1 MYVIIYVNNKGYKMA
16 VTTHHSNV
24 VDITLPGKI
33 DSLEDALFP
42 LHRQL
47 EGQYRP
53 LPWPAQ
59 MQRVVVLTEVK
70 GGRGDIAAAAKAIGI
85 MQRICPTLSFDWVL
99 AGGGGLDPISFSK
112 CEDPSKVSIRYFK
125 SAPLESTPAD
135 FLLGGP
141 VKPRWGQDYIE
152 SGIGKK
158 IAGPIFN
165 FAENATESSGLMD
178 RLLPLIARKAVSD
191 VPADTTYQELHSYAF
206 PTEAGLG
213 LVAMGLQPGSGV
225 LLDKARKEAPLSREY
240 CCPSYIAQ
248 IQDEGLRNDILEAMQ
263 TTSTPDYDRYSF
275 NFGYAHSPNSWGNF
289 IDCVALHEQTK
300 EVVIVLNQ
308 DGEFTHL
315 TTERFR
321 DRIFTEERLAFLEKK
336 GYSSVILKGVEDEAI
351 QVAEN
356 DRPGRSLTV
365 IVRTSFAPSDMAPM
379 QLAAERILATGD
391 NSAVEAF
398 CARCQLYL
406 YEDVSN
412 GGCKWRFLQQQVD
425 LAKTIS
431 PNLGKLLALFGD
443 DRRLEQSSRDGRM
456 AEIEPLLQDPDLGKA
471 TLALCTHIT
480 ENYSFDSVL
489 EGALKRTA
497 WHHVIPELATIEAET
512 LDQPFREGLVTYL
525 QATEANETPLQIT
538 TLPELGDR
546 IHAAVQRFLSK

>member
-1 MYVIIYVNNKGYKMA
+1 MA
-16 VTTHHSNV
+16 VTTHHSKV

-33 DSLEDALFP
+33 DNLEKALFP

-47 EGQYRP
+47 DGQYRP

-59 MQRVVVLTEVK
+59 IQRVVVLTEVR

-99 AGGGGLDPISFSK
+99 AGGGGLDPMSFIK
-112 CEDPSKVSIRYFK
+112 CEDPSKVGIRNFK
-125 SAPLESTPAD
+125 SAPLESAPTD

-141 VKPRWGQDYIE
+141 VKLGWGRDYIE
-152 SGIGKK
+152 AGIGRK
-158 IAGPIFN
+158 IAGPIFS
-165 FAENATESSGLMD
+165 FAENAEERGSMD
-178 RLLPLIARKAVSD
+178 ELLPFVASHS
-191 VPADTTYQELHSYAF
+191 ADTTYQKLHSYAF
-206 PTEAGLG
+206 PSQLKCGLG

-263 TTSTPDYDRYSF
+263 TTSAPDYDRYSF

-289 IDCVALHEQTK
+289 IDCVALHEQKK

-308 DGEFTHL
+308 DGEFAHL
-315 TTERFR
+315 STEQFR
-321 DRIFTEERLAFLEKK
+321 DQIFTEARLAFLEKK

-356 DRPGRSLTV
+356 DQPGRSLTV

-406 YEDVSN
+406 YEDVAN

-431 PNLGKLLALFGD
+431 PNLGKLLALFGG
-443 DRRLEQSSRDGRM
+443 DRRLEKSSPDERM
-456 AEIEPLLQDPDLGKA
+456 AEIELLLQDPELGKA

-525 QATEANETPLQIT
+525 QATEATETSLQVT

-546 IHAAVQRFLSK
+546 IQATVQRFLSK